1 MLKERINSRTKQMTA
16 SQLRIAEYVLGT
28 PEDAVF
34 LTARQLAER
43 VQVSEATVIRF
54 ARFLG
59 FSGYQEF
66 YAAMTAYLMDRLST
80 IRRLAEYTTPQGN
93 DLFERAIQK
102 DMDTLAQAQAALPS
116 ENLKR
121 IGKLLAEAPAVYI
134 AGYRSSYSLAWYLS
148 FYLSWIL
155 PNVHI
160 LRMDISFEMLSN
172 APKGSVVLGISFP
185 RYSSWTVRAIAIA
198 KELGLT
204 TAALTSDG
212 LSPLA
217 ANAQYTVSIP
227 YQPIS
232 FIDSFAAPMSL
243 LNCIILSVAEAL
255 GPKMKEKL
263 ETLEKRWK
271 EDRIYE
277 DSRPCGRPFSK
288 VGHIP
293 DDSCKTAPRKGKG
306 IERTG
311 NTR

>member
-1 MLKERINSRTKQMTA
+1 MFKERITSRTKEMTA

-34 LTARQLAER
+34 LTAKQLAER
-43 VQVSEATVIRF
+43 VGVSEATVIRF

-66 YAAMTAYLMDRLST
+66 YTAMTTFLMDRLST
-80 IRRLAEYTTPQGN
+80 LRRLAEYAAPQGN
-93 DLFERAIQK
+93 GLFERAIQK
-102 DMDTLAQAQAALPS
+102 DMDTLARAQAALPS
-116 ENLKR
+116 ESLKR
-121 IGKLLAEAPAVYI
+121 AGKLLAEAPAVYI
-134 AGYRSSYSLAWYLS
+134 AGYRSSHSLAYYLA

-160 LRMDISFEMLSN
+160 LRTDIPFEMLSN
-172 APKGSVVLGISFP
+172 APKGSVVFGISFP
-185 RYSSWTVRAIAIA
+185 RFSTWTVRTLGVA

-212 LSPLA
+212 LNPLA
-217 ANAQYTVSIP
+217 ADPQYTLSVP

-255 GPKMKEKL
+255 GPKMTEKL
-263 ETLEKRWK
+263 ETLEKHWK
-271 EDRIYE
+271 EDGIYE
-277 DSRPCGRPFSK
+277 PS
-288 VGHIP
+288 
-293 DDSCKTAPRKGKG
+293 
-306 IERTG
+306 
-311 NTR
+311 

>member
-1 MLKERINSRTKQMTA
+1 MLKERIVSRMKEMTP
-16 SQLRIAEYVLGT
+16 SQRRIADLVLGAT
-28 PEDAVF
+28 EDAVF
-34 LTARQLAER
+34 LTARQLAQR

-59 FSGYQEF
+59 FTGYQEF
-66 YAAMTAYLMDRLST
+66 YTAMTAYLMDRLST
-80 IRRLAEYTTPQGN
+80 IRRLAEYTTPQEN

-102 DMDTLAQAQAALPS
+102 DMDTLAQAQATLPS
-116 ENLKR
+116 ENLKK

-134 AGYRSSYSLAWYLS
+134 AGYRSSHSLAWYLS

-160 LRMDISFEMLSN
+160 LRTDIPFEMLSN

-185 RYSSWTVRAIAIA
+185 RYSSWTVRTIAIA

-204 TAALTSDG
+204 VAALTSDG

-217 ANAQYTVSIP
+217 ANEQYTVSIP

-255 GPKMKEKL
+255 GPKMTEKL
-263 ETLEKRWK
+263 ETLERHWK
-271 EDRIYE
+271 EDGIYE
-277 DSRPCGRPFSK
+277 PF
-288 VGHIP
+288 
-293 DDSCKTAPRKGKG
+293 
-306 IERTG
+306 
-311 NTR
+311 